1 MCPGRSPPP
10 ADDAGGAETRDG
22 AVWHPGVE
30 AVVAPSM
37 DVDIV
42 ETQEDDL
49 KELFNVMTRDAV
61 DQVRD
66 HDREILSVIKVM
78 GGNVGQYKRERKA
91 AMRAIVSEIY
101 SPPRVTAAAKLLPEL
116 KLIPG
121 FALDLTVA
129 DTDGRLWDFDDVVMR
144 DRVRKRL
151 LDERPMLLVG
161 SPMCTAFSTW
171 QRINNKIRDPVTVA
185 GSSGE
190 RSSAWNSALSCTGSK
205 PRAVGTLC
213 MSTRPTPLRG
223 KLRSWSAS

>member
-1 MCPGRSPPP
+1 M
-10 ADDAGGAETRDG
+10 
-22 AVWHPGVE
+22 
-30 AVVAPSM
+30 APSM

-91 AMRAIVSEIY
+91 AMRA
-101 SPPRVTAAAKLLPEL
+101 VTAAAKLLPEL

-213 MSTRPTPLRG
+213 MSTRPTPVRG
-223 KLRSWSAS
+223 RLQECSGRGGK